1 MGQENRLHPV
11 LALGTG
17 LGYGPSFPGSPP
29 PSPFPVHQ
37 TASTPKRKPLSPKNS
52 MSTPVNGFFDFEN
65 NSSAKIS
72 PTCCDCRC
80 GCGGDYE
87 WQAFDTEAYG
97 QHILPSKH
105 CQMSISKTWL
115 RREGKGKGKRRG
127 SMYPQ
132 KSGKKQ
138 RVRSKAPCYQFLR
151 HFGGVGSETESFE
164 EARARSM
171 ELQNSQNSP
180 PLCPQ
185 ISAFTGGHYSIMN
198 PDKIPRVVSFETLP
212 TSPPSKSKFT

>member
-17 LGYGPSFPGSPP
+17 LDYGPSFPGSPP

-87 WQAFDTEAYG
+87 WQAFDQTEAYG

-115 RREGKGKGKRRG
+115 RREGKGKGKEAKLHVINF
-127 SMYPQ
+127 SDTLEALAQ
-132 KSGKKQ
+132 KRSLSKKLALGLWNC
-138 RVRSKAPCYQFLR
+138 RIARTVHHFALR
-151 HFGGVGSETESFE
+151 Y
-164 EARARSM
+164 
-171 ELQNSQNSP
+171 LLSP
-180 PLCPQ
+180 AV
-185 ISAFTGGHYSIMN
+185 I
-198 PDKIPRVVSFETLP
+198 IPS
-212 TSPPSKSKFT
+212 